1 MQSVGGELRERLRW
15 AGWGLIA
22 GLIMG
27 MLLGWMFHGF
37 VGAIIKIGIVIVF
50 MIPLV
55 VAILFFLSTR
65 RGSGGKITV
74 QDVNWRDLGGRGRR
88 DQP

>member
-1 MQSVGGELRERLRW
+1 MQGLGNDLRDRFRW

-27 MLLGWMFHGF
+27 MFLGWMFHSF
-37 VGAIIKIGIVIVF
+37 VGAIIKIGILLIF

-55 VAILFFLSTR
+55 IAIIFFLNNR
-65 RGSGGKITV
+65 RGSGGSITI
-74 QDVNWRDLGGRGRR
+74 QDVNWRDLGGRGK